1 MDFLEFLKIDGDGNI
16 VGFTIY
22 EPDFYSSEEIQSY
35 YQQLDSFLLYKKL
48 LYDKAVNNKVNI
60 SNISNLLSQYTDSKD
75 RLFMKKVI
83 ETLIYLN
90 MARRDSTDSRSLYL
104 DSDQYKFEKEY
115 LLKLTEDYI
124 LNFCS
129 KISLDRLKNDDDEFN
144 IILKTSLYSLQVS
157 IRVLEYLNDVFCNK
171 RIDRLCPFIE
181 SLILVARGYLDTYVK
196 PESSDEYYKL
206 GIQPLKFV
214 SFYRF
219 VRSIDKY
226 TNNKDVVIISLGP
239 GTNISEYLPDYA
251 LELEEKGKKVIIL
264 AYEPIK
270 EDIPDP
276 KLIFR
281 QYPAKRKRLF
291 GNNNSPNELYI
302 EILNNKVTAPNM
314 DTELPYLVTAT
325 KILVEAANAL
335 TEKKL
340 VLYQCGIAPSDC
352 ENIYN
357 LLSSYGLK
365 IDGYLIVRGTVVG
378 DLIFFQVINKQGET
392 VLKNSQKDMKWEQIS
407 SLL

>member
-1 MDFLEFLKIDGDGNI
+1 
-16 VGFTIY
+16 
-22 EPDFYSSEEIQSY
+22 
-35 YQQLDSFLLYKKL
+35 
-48 LYDKAVNNKVNI
+48 
-60 SNISNLLSQYTDSKD
+60 
-75 RLFMKKVI
+75 MKKVI